1 MELKTYVVQY
11 IHSTGNGWAI
21 INAYHPNQIESIL
34 KNQGKFPD
42 AKVTSFRERKC
53 FGNTMSIV
61 YEGNITTLGQ
71 TPYDLAKLNGFK
83 GSLDE
88 WLNSLK
94 GEKGNIGPQ
103 GPAGPQGETGP
114 QGATGPQG
122 PQGPQGPAG
131 PQGETGPQG
140 ATGPQGPQGPQ
151 GPAGPQGPVA
161 KVDIAAEAQTITT
174 LACEIDKYYRL
185 DAAVD
190 TLAITLPTITS
201 TGIVEMLVIAL
212 TTGTTPNITISGGAG
227 VTIQYYD
234 SYLIEASTSYEINCL
249 WNGSAWVIG
258 AAKINAGGA

>member
-94 GEKGNIGPQ
+94 GEKGNI
-103 GPAGPQGETGP
+103 
-114 QGATGPQG
+114 
-122 PQGPQGPAG
+122 
-131 PQGETGPQG
+131 
-140 ATGPQGPQGPQ
+140 GPQ

>member
-94 GEKGNIGPQ
+94 GEKGNI
-103 GPAGPQGETGP
+103 
-114 QGATGPQG
+114 
-122 PQGPQGPAG
+122 GPQGPAG